1 MRKSTRHKMLLFL
14 MIALL
19 MFDIIG
25 YIIIEQVG
33 VLDALY
39 MTIISITTVGFSEV
53 FPLSIQ
59 GRIFT
64 MVVIVTGIG
73 FFFYIAI
80 SVAENTIE
88 ERVRKILGRRK
99 MKTLA
104 KLKDHMIIAGFG
116 RMGKLVASDLQS
128 KDIKFVI
135 IENNP
140 ERFAMADELGYHVL
154 LADATSEETLEL
166 TGIKNAK
173 TYIALLSSD
182 AQNLF
187 TVLTAKELNPSIF
200 IIVRCFEPQ
209 NEKKLTKLGANRV
222 VTPHQLSSRRIVNT
236 VLKPNVVNLIDLVS
250 QSQDLSLSLEEITI
264 GAESEFIGKTI
275 RNSGIKERFNA
286 MVVAVKR
293 AEKLFFNPAAN
304 LVLAPYDI
312 LILIGDKQKITRI
325 S

>member
-1 MRKSTRHKMLLFL
+1 MRKKGRYKMLLFL
-14 MIALL
+14 LVALL

-25 YIIIEQVG
+25 YIIIEQAG

-39 MTIISITTVGFSEV
+39 MTIISITTVGFKEV
-53 FPLSIQ
+53 FSLSLP

-73 FFFYIAI
+73 FFFYIAMSI
-80 SVAENTIE
+80 AENTIE
-88 ERVRKILGRRK
+88 ERIRKILGRRK

-104 KLKDHMIIAGFG
+104 KMKDHMIIAGFG
-116 RMGKLVASDLQS
+116 RMGKLVACDLQS

-135 IENNP
+135 LENNP

-209 NEKKLTKLGANRV
+209 NEKKLTKSGANRV

-250 QSQDLSLSLEEITI
+250 QSQDLSLSLEEITL
-264 GAESEFIGKTI
+264 GTESEFIGKTI
-275 RNSGIKERFNA
+275 RNSGLKERFNA

-312 LILIGDKQKITRI
+312 LILIGEKEKITRI

>member
-1 MRKSTRHKMLLFL
+1 